1 MAMYRW
7 AAIAQG
13 RETGQRLGCNEAGHS
28 CGHALRGGVHLTNGA
43 FLPNT
48 ILKVNT
54 ELQRT
59 AVFKCLHIISGIHSN
74 RRELLCGICQ
84 LEHAFLSGHNPEDS

>member
-1 MAMYRW
+1 MYRW

-13 RETGQRLGCNEAGHS
+13 REAGQRLGCNEAESGHS
-28 CGHALRGGVHLTNGA
+28 CGHALRGGVHLTSGA

-54 ELQRT
+54 
-59 AVFKCLHIISGIHSN
+59 AVLSSESCCVKMLYIPGVHSHGG
-74 RRELLCGICQ
+74 ELLCGLCQ
-84 LEHAFLSGHNPEDS
+84 LEPALLR

>member
-1 MAMYRW
+1 MTMYRW

-13 RETGQRLGCNEAGHS
+13 REAGQRLGCNEAESGHS
-28 CGHALRGGVHLTNGA
+28 CGHALRGGVHLTSGA

-54 ELQRT
+54 
-59 AVFKCLHIISGIHSN
+59 AV
-74 RRELLCGICQ
+74 
-84 LEHAFLSGHNPEDS
+84 LSSESCCV